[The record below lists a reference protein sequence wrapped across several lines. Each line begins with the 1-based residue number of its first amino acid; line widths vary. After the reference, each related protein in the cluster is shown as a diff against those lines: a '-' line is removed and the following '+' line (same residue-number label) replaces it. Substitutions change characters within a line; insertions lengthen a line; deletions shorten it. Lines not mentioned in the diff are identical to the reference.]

1 MTHTFILEPFVFGRF
16 RSYETPTGLGGTPL
30 VMRSRMSTSAPAKVP
45 TPERPGGA
53 PAFGFLDRYFRISE
67 RGSSVAREV
76 RGGLATFFAMAYI
89 IVLNPIIL
97 GSAKDMYG
105 HQLDNG
111 QLVTATTLSAAFTT
125 LLMGVIGNVPI
136 ALAAGLGVN
145 SVVALQLAPRMS
157 WPDAMG
163 MVVLAGFVVMLLVAT
178 GLRERVMNAVP
189 FGLRKAI
196 SIGIGLFIM
205 LIGLVDSGFVTRMPD
220 AAQTTV
226 PLQLGVGGHLTG
238 WPVLIFVLGVL
249 LTFALIVRKVP
260 GAILLS
266 IVGMTV
272 VAVIINAVA
281 TVPSWG
287 LTVPKWPGNPV
298 STPDLGLV
306 GEVSLFGGFHKV
318 GILTGILFVFTVLLS
333 CFFDAMGTIMGISDE
348 AKLTDAEGY
357 MPGINKVLFVDGL
370 AVAAGGASSASA
382 TTAFVESTAGVG
394 EGARTGLANVVT
406 GGLFAVAL
414 FLTPI
419 ATMVPS
425 QAATPALLAVGFLI
439 LSNSIKE
446 IDWADYTIAMPAFVT
461 MLMMPFTYSIT
472 NGIGMG
478 FITFTVLRLAAGRAR
493 EIPPAM
499 YVVSAVFAFYYLMP
513 ALGLT

>member
-1 MTHTFILEPFVFGRF
+1 MPSSATAPVDAK
-16 RSYETPTGLGGTPL
+16 PPMPPQGGID
-30 VMRSRMSTSAPAKVP
+30 
-45 TPERPGGA
+45 
-53 PAFGFLDRYFRISE
+53 GFFKITE
-67 RGSSVAREV
+67 RGSTLVREV
-76 RGGLATFFAMAYI
+76 RGGFATFFAMAYI

-111 QLVTATTLSAAFTT
+111 QLVTATALVAAFTT

-145 SVVALQLAPRMS
+145 TVVALQLAPRMS

-189 FGLRKAI
+189 LGLRKGIA
-196 SIGIGLFIM
+196 IGIGLFIM
-205 LIGLVDSGFVTRMPD
+205 LIGLVDAGFVSRIPD

-226 PLQLGVGGHLTG
+226 PLQLGGDGHLNG
-238 WPVLIFVLGVL
+238 WPVLVFVLGAL
-249 LTFALIVRKVP
+249 LTLCLLVRKVP
-260 GAILLS
+260 GAILIS
-266 IVGMTV
+266 IVVMTI
-272 VAVIINAVA
+272 VAMIINAVA

-287 LTVPKWPGNPV
+287 LTTPEWPGNPV
-298 STPDLGLV
+298 ARPDFGLV
-306 GEVSLFGGFHKV
+306 GQVSLFGGFDKV
-318 GILTGILFVFTVLLS
+318 GLLTGILFVFTVLLS
-333 CFFDAMGTIMGISDE
+333 CFFDAMGTIMGIGDE
-348 AKLTDAEGY
+348 AKLTDASGN
-357 MPGINKVLFVDGL
+357 MPGMNKVLFVDGI
-370 AVAAGGASSASA
+370 AVAAGGASSSSA
-382 TTAFVESTAGVG
+382 TTCFVESTAGVG
-394 EGARTGLANVVT
+394 EGARTGFANIVT
-406 GGLFAVAL
+406 GALFAVAL

-439 LSNSIKE
+439 LSGSIGQ
-446 IDWADYTIAMPAFVT
+446 IDWSDFTIAIPAFLT
-461 MLMMPFTYSIT
+461 MMMMPFTYSIT
-472 NGIGMG
+472 NGIGIG
-478 FITFTVLRLAAGRAR
+478 FISFTVLRLASGRGR
-493 EIPPAM
+493 EVPAAM

>member
-1 MTHTFILEPFVFGRF
+1 M
-16 RSYETPTGLGGTPL
+16 PTSATAKAPSPEQPGGTP
-30 VMRSRMSTSAPAKVP
+30 SF
-45 TPERPGGA
+45 GA
-53 PAFGFLDRYFRISE
+53 VDRYFKISE
-67 RGSSVAREV
+67 RGSTVAREI
-76 RGGLATFFAMAYI
+76 RGGFATFFAMAYI

-105 HQLDNG
+105 HHLDNG
-111 QLVTATTLSAAFTT
+111 QLVTATALTAAFTT

-145 SVVALQLAPRMS
+145 TVVALQLAPRMS

-189 FGLRKAI
+189 YGLRKAI
-196 SIGIGLFIM
+196 AIGIGLFIM
-205 LIGLVDSGFVTRMPD
+205 LIGLVDSGFVTRIPD
-220 AAQTTV
+220 IAQTTV
-226 PLQLGVGGHLTG
+226 PLTLGTGGHLTG
-238 WPVLIFVLGVL
+238 WPVLVFVLGAL
-249 LTFALIVRKVP
+249 LTLALIVRKVP
-260 GAILLS
+260 GAILIS
-266 IVGMTV
+266 IVAMTV
-272 VAVIINAVA
+272 LAVIINLVA
-281 TVPSWG
+281 KVPSWG
-287 LTVPKWPGNPV
+287 LTTPKWPGNPV
-298 STPDLGLV
+298 ATPDFGLI
-306 GEVSLFGGFHKV
+306 GQVSLFGGFGKV
-318 GILTGILFVFTVLLS
+318 GVLTGVLFVFTVLLS

-348 AKLTDAEGY
+348 AKLTDAQGQ
-357 MPGINKVLFVDGL
+357 MPGVNKVLLIDGL

-382 TTAFVESTAGVG
+382 TTCFVESTAGVG

-406 GGLFAVAL
+406 GALFGAAL

-439 LSNSIKE
+439 LAGSIRE
-446 IDWADYTIAMPAFVT
+446 IDWSDFTIAIPAFVT
-461 MLMMPFTYSIT
+461 MVMMPFTYSIT

-478 FITFTVLRLAAGRAR
+478 FITFVVLRLAAGRGR
-493 EIPPAM
+493 DIPVAM
-499 YVVSAVFAFYYLMP
+499 YVVAAVFGFYYLMP

>member
-1 MTHTFILEPFVFGRF
+1 
-16 RSYETPTGLGGTPL
+16 
-30 VMRSRMSTSAPAKVP
+30 MSTSATAPVDVNEQP
-45 TPERPGGA
+45 PEPKNG
-53 PAFGFLDRYFRISE
+53 LDRYFKISE
-67 RGSSVAREV
+67 RGSTVPREI

-111 QLVTATTLSAAFTT
+111 QLVTATALTAAFTT

-145 SVVALQLAPRMS
+145 TVVALQLAPRMS

-163 MVVLAGFVVMLLVAT
+163 MVVLAGFVVMILVAT

-189 FGLRKAI
+189 LSLRKGIA
-196 SIGIGLFIM
+196 IGIGLFIM
-205 LIGLVDSGFVTRMPD
+205 LIGLVDSGFVSRIPD
-220 AAQTTV
+220 AAHTTV
-226 PLQLGVGGHLTG
+226 PLQLGADGHLNG
-238 WPVLIFVLGVL
+238 WPVLVFVLGVL
-249 LTFALIVRKVP
+249 LTLALLVRKVP
-260 GAILLS
+260 GAILIS
-266 IVGMTV
+266 IVVMTV
-272 VAVIINAVA
+272 AAVIVNAVA
-281 TVPSWG
+281 KIPSWG
-287 LTVPKWPGNPV
+287 LTTPKWPGNPV
-298 STPDLGLV
+298 ATPDFGLV
-306 GEVSLFGGFHKV
+306 GKVSLFGGFEKV
-318 GILTGILFVFTVLLS
+318 GILTGVLFVFTVLLS

-348 AKLTDAEGY
+348 AHLTDENGQ
-357 MPGINKVLFVDGL
+357 MPGMNKVLFIDGI
-370 AVAAGGASSASA
+370 AVAAGGASSSSA
-382 TTAFVESTAGVG
+382 TTCFVESTAGVG

-406 GGLFAVAL
+406 GTLFAVAL

-439 LSNSIKE
+439 LSGGIRA
-446 IDWADYTIAMPAFVT
+446 IDWDDWTVAIPAFIT

-478 FITFTVLRLAAGRAR
+478 FIAFTVLRVVAGRAK
-493 EIPPAM
+493 EVPVAM
-499 YVVSAVFAFYYLMP
+499 YAVSAVFAFYYLMP

>member
-1 MTHTFILEPFVFGRF
+1 
-16 RSYETPTGLGGTPL
+16 
-30 VMRSRMSTSAPAKVP
+30 MSTSAPAKAP
-45 TPERPGGA
+45 MPDQPGPGPDSGA
-53 PAFGFLDRYFRISE
+53 LDRYFKISE
-67 RGSSVAREV
+67 RGSSLPREI
-76 RGGLATFFAMAYI
+76 RGGFATFFAMAYI

-105 HQLDNG
+105 NQLDNG
-111 QLVTATTLSAAFTT
+111 QLVTATALTAAFTT

-189 FGLRKAI
+189 HSLRKAI
-196 SIGIGLFIM
+196 AIGIGLFIM
-205 LIGLVDSGFVTRMPD
+205 LIGLVDSGFISRIPD
-220 AAQTTV
+220 AAHTTV
-226 PLQLGVGGHLTG
+226 PMQLGSNGHLTG
-238 WPVLIFVLGVL
+238 WPVLVFILGAL
-249 LTFALIVRKVP
+249 LTLALIVRKVP
-260 GAILLS
+260 GAILIS
-266 IVGMTV
+266 IVAMTV
-272 VAVIINAVA
+272 LGVIINAVA
-281 TVPSWG
+281 DIPSWG
-287 LTVPKWPGNPV
+287 LTTPTWPGNPFA
-298 STPDLGLV
+298 TPDFGLI
-306 GEVSLFGGFHKV
+306 GEVSLFGGFGKV
-318 GILTGILFVFTVLLS
+318 GVLTGVLFVFTVLLS

-348 AKLTDAEGY
+348 AKLTDGEGQ
-357 MPGINKVLFVDGL
+357 MPGINKVLFIDGV

-394 EGARTGLANVVT
+394 EGARTGFANVVT
-406 GGLFAVAL
+406 GALFAVAL
-414 FLTPI
+414 FLTPV

-439 LSNSIKE
+439 LAGSIKE
-446 IDWADYTIAMPAFVT
+446 IDWADYTIAIPAFVT
-461 MLMMPFTYSIT
+461 MVMMPFTYSIT

-478 FITFTVLRLAAGRAR
+478 FITFVVLRLAAGRGK
-493 EIPPAM
+493 EVPVPL

>member
-1 MTHTFILEPFVFGRF
+1 
-16 RSYETPTGLGGTPL
+16 
-30 VMRSRMSTSAPAKVP
+30 MRSRMSTSAPAKAP
-45 TPERPGGA
+45 TPEQPGSGPALGA
-53 PAFGFLDRYFRISE
+53 LDRYFKISE
-67 RGSSVAREV
+67 RGSTLAREI
-76 RGGLATFFAMAYI
+76 RGGFATFFAMAYI

-105 HQLDNG
+105 NQLDNG
-111 QLVTATTLSAAFTT
+111 QLVTATALTAAFTT

-189 FGLRKAI
+189 YGLRKAI
-196 SIGIGLFIM
+196 AIGIGLFIM

-220 AAQTTV
+220 VAQTTV
-226 PLQLGVGGHLTG
+226 PIQLGVGGHLTG
-238 WPVLIFVLGVL
+238 WPVLVFILGAL
-249 LTFALIVRKVP
+249 LTLALIVRKVP
-260 GAILLS
+260 GAILIS
-266 IVGMTV
+266 IVTMTV
-272 VAVIINAVA
+272 VAMIIEAVA
-281 TVPSWG
+281 DIPSWG
-287 LTVPKWPGNPV
+287 LTTPKWPGNPV
-298 STPDLGLV
+298 STPDFGLI
-306 GEVSLFGGFHKV
+306 GEASLFGGFAKV
-318 GILTGILFVFTVLLS
+318 GVLTGLLFVFTVLLS
-333 CFFDAMGTIMGISDE
+333 CFFDAMGTIMGVSDE
-348 AKLTDAEGY
+348 AKLTDGEGQ
-357 MPGINKVLFVDGL
+357 MPGVNKVLFIDGV

-394 EGARTGLANVVT
+394 EGARTGFANVVT
-406 GGLFAVAL
+406 GALFALAL
-414 FLTPI
+414 FLTPV

-439 LSNSIKE
+439 LAGSIKE
-446 IDWADYTIAMPAFVT
+446 IDWADYTIAVPAFVT
-461 MLMMPFTYSIT
+461 MVMMPFTYSIT

-478 FITFTVLRLAAGRAR
+478 FITFVVLRLAAGRGR
-493 EIPPAM
+493 EVPAAM
-499 YVVSAVFAFYYLMP
+499 YAVSAVFAFYYLMP

>member
-1 MTHTFILEPFVFGRF
+1 
-16 RSYETPTGLGGTPL
+16 
-30 VMRSRMSTSAPAKVP
+30 MSTSAPAKAP
-45 TPERPGGA
+45 TPEQPGAGPTYGA
-53 PAFGFLDRYFRISE
+53 LDRFFKISE
-67 RGSSVAREV
+67 RGSTVPREI

-105 HQLDNG
+105 HQLDNA
-111 QLVTATTLSAAFTT
+111 QLVTATAVTAAFST

-196 SIGIGLFIM
+196 AIGIGLFIM
-205 LIGLVDSGFVTRMPD
+205 LIGLVDSGFVSRIPD
-220 AAQTTV
+220 VAQTTV
-226 PLQLGVGGHLTG
+226 PLQLGTGGHLVG
-238 WPVLIFVLGVL
+238 WPVLVFVLGSL
-249 LTFALIVRKVP
+249 LTLALIVRKVP
-260 GAILLS
+260 GAILIS
-266 IVGMTV
+266 IVAMTV
-272 VAVIINAVA
+272 VAVVIEAVA

-287 LTVPKWPGNPV
+287 LTSPKWPGNPV
-298 STPDLGLV
+298 ASPDFGLI
-306 GEVSLFGGFHKV
+306 GEVSLFGGFGKV
-318 GILTGILFVFTVLLS
+318 GVLTGVLFVFTVLLS
-333 CFFDAMGTIMGISDE
+333 CFFDAMGTIMGVSDE
-348 AKLTDAEGY
+348 AKLTDGRGQ

-370 AVAAGGASSASA
+370 AVAAGGASSSSA

-414 FLTPI
+414 FLTPV

-439 LSNSIKE
+439 LANSVKE
-446 IDWADYTIAMPAFVT
+446 IDWADYTIAIPAFVT
-461 MLMMPFTYSIT
+461 MVMMPFTYSIT

-478 FITFTVLRLAAGRAR
+478 FITFAVLRLAAGRGR
-493 EIPPAM
+493 EVPAAM
-499 YVVSAVFAFYYLMP
+499 YVVAAVFGFYYLMP

>member
-1 MTHTFILEPFVFGRF
+1 M
-16 RSYETPTGLGGTPL
+16 
-30 VMRSRMSTSAPAKVP
+30 PAY
-45 TPERPGGA
+45 GA
-53 PAFGFLDRYFRISE
+53 LDRYFRISE
-67 RGSSVAREV
+67 RGSTLPREI

-111 QLVTATTLSAAFTT
+111 QLVTATALTAAFTT

-189 FGLRKAI
+189 YSLRKAI

-205 LIGLVDSGFVTRMPD
+205 LIGLVDSGFVSRIPD
-220 AAQTTV
+220 VAQTTV
-226 PLQLGVGGHLTG
+226 PLQLGGDGHLNG
-238 WPVLIFVLGVL
+238 WPVLVFVLGAL
-249 LTFALIVRKVP
+249 LTLALIVRKVS
-260 GAILLS
+260 GAILIS
-266 IVGMTV
+266 IVTMTV
-272 VAVIINAVA
+272 VAVAIEAVA
-281 TVPSWG
+281 NVPSWG
-287 LTVPKWPGNPV
+287 LTTPKWPGNPV
-298 STPDLGLV
+298 ASPDFGLI
-306 GEVSLFGGFHKV
+306 GEVSLFGGFDKV
-318 GILTGILFVFTVLLS
+318 GALTGVLFVFTVLLS
-333 CFFDAMGTIMGISDE
+333 CFFDAMGTIMGVSDE
-348 AKLTDAEGY
+348 AKLTDAQGQ

-370 AVAAGGASSASA
+370 AVAAGGASSSSA

-394 EGARTGLANVVT
+394 EGARTGFANVVT
-406 GGLFAVAL
+406 GALFGVAL
-414 FLTPI
+414 FLTPV

-439 LSNSIKE
+439 MANSVKE
-446 IDWADYTIAMPAFVT
+446 IDWADYTVAIPAFVT
-461 MLMMPFTYSIT
+461 MVMMPFTYSIT

-478 FITFTVLRLAAGRAR
+478 FITFAVLRLAAGRGR
-493 EIPPAM
+493 EVPVAM
-499 YVVSAVFAFYYLMP
+499 YVVAAVFGFYYLMP

>member
-1 MTHTFILEPFVFGRF
+1 
-16 RSYETPTGLGGTPL
+16 
-30 VMRSRMSTSAPAKVP
+30 MSTSAPAKVP
-45 TPERPGGA
+45 TPEKPGGA
-53 PAFGFLDRYFRISE
+53 PAFGALDRYFRISE
-67 RGSSVAREV
+67 RGSSVAREI
-76 RGGLATFFAMAYI
+76 RGGFATFFAMAYI

-97 GSAKDMYG
+97 SSAKDMYG
-105 HQLDNG
+105 HHLDNG
-111 QLVTATTLSAAFTT
+111 QLVTATALTAAFTT

-163 MVVLAGFVVMLLVAT
+163 MVVLAGIVVMLLVAT

-226 PLQLGVGGHLTG
+226 PLQLGTGGHLHG
-238 WPVLIFVLGVL
+238 WPVLVFILGAL
-249 LTFALIVRKVP
+249 LTFVLIVRKTP
-260 GAILLS
+260 GAILIS

-272 VAVIINAVA
+272 LAVVLNAV
-281 TVPSWG
+281 TTIPSWG

-298 STPDLGLV
+298 STPDFGLV
-306 GEVSLFGGFHKV
+306 GQVSLFGGFSKV
-318 GILTGILFVFTVLLS
+318 GLLTGILFVFTVLLS
-333 CFFDAMGTIMGISDE
+333 CFFDAMGTIMGVSDE

-370 AVAAGGASSASA
+370 AVAAGGASSSSA

-394 EGARTGLANVVT
+394 EGARTGFANVVT
-406 GGLFAVAL
+406 GSLFAIAL

-425 QAATPALLAVGFLI
+425 QAATPALVAVGFLI

-446 IDWADYTIAMPAFVT
+446 IDWADYTIAIPAFVT

-478 FITFTVLRLAAGRAR
+478 FITFTVLRLAAGRFR
-493 EIPPAM
+493 EVPVAM

>member
-1 MTHTFILEPFVFGRF
+1 
-16 RSYETPTGLGGTPL
+16 
-30 VMRSRMSTSAPAKVP
+30 MSSSAPAKVP
-45 TPERPGGA
+45 APEQPGAGRTYGA
-53 PAFGFLDRYFRISE
+53 LDRFFRISE
-67 RGSSVAREV
+67 RGSTLSREV

-111 QLVTATTLSAAFTT
+111 QLVTATALTAALTT

-189 FGLRKAI
+189 YGLRKAI

-205 LIGLVDSGFVTRMPD
+205 LIGLVDAGFVSRIPD
-220 AAQTTV
+220 AARTTV
-226 PLQLGVGGHLTG
+226 PLQLGGDGHLNG
-238 WPVLIFVLGVL
+238 WPVLVFVLGVL
-249 LTFALIVRKVP
+249 LTLALIVRKVS
-260 GAILLS
+260 GAILIS
-266 IVGMTV
+266 IVAMTV
-272 VAVIINAVA
+272 LAVIINAVA
-281 TVPSWG
+281 KVPSWG
-287 LTVPKWPGNPV
+287 LTTPTWPGNPV
-298 STPDLGLV
+298 AGPDFGLI
-306 GEVSLFGGFHKV
+306 GQVSLFGGFGKV
-318 GILTGILFVFTVLLS
+318 GMLTGVLFVFTVLLS
-333 CFFDAMGTIMGISDE
+333 CFFDAMGTIMGVSDE
-348 AKLTDAEGY
+348 AKLTDGEGQ

-370 AVAAGGASSASA
+370 AVAAGGASSSSA

-406 GGLFAVAL
+406 GGLFAAAL
-414 FLTPI
+414 FLTPV

-425 QAATPALLAVGFLI
+425 QAATPALVAVGFLI
-439 LSNSIKE
+439 LAGSVKE
-446 IDWADYTIAMPAFVT
+446 IDWADYTIAVPAFVT

-478 FITFTVLRLAAGRAR
+478 FVTFAVLRLAAGRGR
-493 EIPPAM
+493 EVPPAM
-499 YVVSAVFAFYYLMP
+499 YAVAAVFAFYYLMP